1 MNVSNDFMKM
11 NRRKFLTAL
20 SASAVGLCFA
30 DSVIAQVMDWNDKN
44 AFEMARENWRY
55 QLIGSLDTKN
65 MATAQIEV
73 IGEKAKKYIDTYV
86 VNSNRTHLWSDL
98 PLDGK
103 SSYADSGN
111 VSNTMLRVLDITK
124 AYKLNVFSENE
135 SKNVLK
141 LISDALEWMSLH
153 TFNKETKRYGNW
165 YDWDIGVPQRLN
177 DILVLLSDEID
188 KKLTAN
194 FVTTERLLTPEIP
207 RSGTLAAAANRLL
220 FCDSVIGRAILTDN
234 ITEIEEV
241 KARLSE
247 VMHYAEPFGGPVGLV
262 VGKKNQEAFF
272 SNDGFYQDGS
282 FIQHGQF
289 PYIGNYGIAFLKS
302 LAIVLNRMPSEMS
315 KYNKLINDWVMAS
328 AAPWLWNGL
337 VLDTVSGRHI
347 ATPDAAK
354 SIGTEMI
361 STLLYLYRLT
371 EGPEK
376 KALASLIKAALV
388 SLKEEPKYFNQLPV
402 FSMQDAL
409 KVVNDPAI
417 PLYKPDT
424 GYHVFSV
431 MDRTLYR
438 SKQWAVSFAMNSY
451 RMANYETGKNENL
464 RGWYQADAATFLYTD
479 DRDQY
484 DNGYWCTINS
494 YHLPGTTID
503 TVERKAEAQP
513 WRAEYHNPTFIA
525 GGATAGSWGSA
536 IFDLSAEA
544 PSTLTA
550 KISRFFFEDCYVCT
564 GSSISTTSDRHSQ
577 TTIEN
582 CRLTDRVKGHATIN
596 GVAANL
602 NAESQSKIVKNA
614 RYIHI
619 DNHAGYQLLQ
629 PMDLAIYR
637 EDNAGAPRDISQ
649 KFNNAEWN
657 RIYKNTFLNVIIN
670 HDNSKEDTY
679 AYAVYPKVKHE
690 TLKKLDAA
698 PDIKVLKNNDRAHS
712 VLQKSTRRIGINTFA
727 GYQDGFIEVDG
738 SCSILIEHSK
748 DVVFI
753 DISNPSQDERI
764 IKCVFSGFGGMGYE
778 QQVESLKIS
787 NVDENKNLMVQ
798 FDTGGLKGQTKRI
811 TLHVREPGH
820 RSVLESLF
828 KA

>member
-1 MNVSNDFMKM
+1 MNVSKDFMKM

-30 DSVIAQVMDWNDKN
+30 DSVIAQIMDWNDKN
-44 AFEMARENWRY
+44 AFEMARENWRS
-55 QLIGSLDTKN
+55 QLIGTSEIKSN
-65 MATAQIEV
+65 AAAQIEV
-73 IGEKAKKYIDTYV
+73 IGAKAKKYINTYV
-86 VNSNRTHLWSDL
+86 VNSSRAHLWSDL
-98 PLDGK
+98 PLEGK

-111 VSNTMLRVLDITK
+111 VSNTMLRILDITK
-124 AYKLNVFSENE
+124 AYKLNVFSESE

-141 LISDALEWMSLH
+141 LIIDALEWMSLH
-153 TFNKETKRYGNW
+153 AFNKETKRYGNW
-165 YDWDIGVPQRLN
+165 FDWDIAAPQRLN
-177 DILVLLSDEID
+177 DILVLLSNEVD
-188 KKLTAN
+188 KKLTEN
-194 FVTTERLLTPEIP
+194 FVTTERLLTPEIH
-207 RSGTLAAAANRLL
+207 RSGTYAAAANRLL

-247 VMHYAEPFGGPVGLV
+247 VMHYAEPFGGPAGLV
-262 VGKKNQEAFF
+262 VDNKNQEAFF

-282 FIQHGQF
+282 FIQHGHF

-315 KYNKLINDWVMAS
+315 KYNKLINDWVMSA

-354 SIGTEMI
+354 SIGADMI
-361 STLLYLYRLT
+361 ATLLYLYRLT

-376 KALASLIKAALV
+376 KALASLIKAALI

-402 FSMQDAL
+402 SSMPDAL
-409 KVVNDPAI
+409 KLVNDPDI
-417 PLYKPDT
+417 PLFKPDT
-424 GYHVFSV
+424 GYHVFSA

-451 RMANYETGKNENL
+451 RMANYETGTNENL

-503 TVERKAEAQP
+503 TIERNAEAKP
-513 WRAEYHNPTFIA
+513 WRTEYHNPTFCA
-525 GGATAGSWGSA
+525 GGATAETWGSA
-536 IFDLSAEA
+536 IFKLSAET

-550 KISRFFFEDCYVCT
+550 NISRFFFEDCYVCT

-582 CRLTDRVKGHATIN
+582 CRLTDKVKGNAAIN

-602 NAESQSKIVKNA
+602 NSESQSKIVKNA

-629 PMDLAIYR
+629 PMNLTIYR
-637 EDNAGAPRDISQ
+637 EDNTGAPRDISQ
-649 KFNNAEWN
+649 KFNNEVWN

-690 TLKKLDAA
+690 TLKKLDVS
-698 PDIKVLKNNDRAHS
+698 PDIKVLKNNDRAHF
-712 VLQKSTRRIGINTFA
+712 VIQKSSRRMGINIFSS
-727 GYQDGFIEVDG
+727 YKDDFIEVDG
-738 SCSILIEHSK
+738 SCSMLIECLEE
-748 DVVFI
+748 VVLI
-753 DISNPSQDERI
+753 DISNPSQDERV
-764 IKCVFSGFGGMGYE
+764 IKCIFSGLGGMGHDK
-778 QQVESLKIS
+778 QIESLQVS
-787 NVDENKNLMVQ
+787 NVEENKNLMVR
-798 FDTGGLKGQTKRI
+798 FDTGGLKGKTKRI
-811 TLHVREPGH
+811 TLRLQEPGH
-820 RSVLESLF
+820 RSLLESLF
-828 KA
+828 TA